1 MAEAGKDRIGALDG
15 MRALAVLAMLCFH
28 FGIGWAQGGFFSIE
42 VFYVLSGFL
51 ITGLLLAEF
60 QRRNGIKLSA
70 FWIRR
75 ARRLLPCLFLVLI
88 ATTLCVRFVAPVGT
102 YPDFRMD
109 ALSALLYFSN
119 WWQIAISSNYFVAT
133 GAAQPLTHTWSLS
146 IEEQFYLI
154 WPLVALAVLHFSR
167 TYARGL
173 RLLLWISVVGCI
185 ASAVEM
191 ALLYSPSANTTRIYF
206 GTDTHAQS
214 ILVGAALACAAAL
227 LRERQAKRGS
237 HAPPPAVAA
246 PSPVRRIAATILGL
260 AGLGVIAAVMATLTG
275 SSALTYRGAF
285 LVCSVA
291 SAAMIVSVLAVPKG
305 VFSRALS
312 VRPLVLIGVI
322 SYGIYL
328 WHFPVIAF
336 VNTQTVGLDGFA
348 LLVVRFSITI
358 GLAAASFV
366 LVERPV
372 MRGTFWRSIKS
383 VLPAGAMAMATLGV
397 IWVGTEIPVAAA
409 GAHAQRY
416 RQAAGQGSGTGAPPG
431 RVVVLGDS
439 TALTLGVA
447 LIATA
452 PKGTKV
458 VNGGLWG
465 CGLAIGANSSNAP
478 TPELPMFPA
487 CNESEPAANLWPA
500 LDRKT
505 VEGTAP
511 GDVVLLATGHWD
523 TQDLLM
529 HGRWSNILSPSF
541 RRYEA
546 GQLRTFIGIASAHGA
561 HVDLLTMPPMERDY
575 PWLGNSSGAYDI
587 ASSPARRR
595 LFNELLRQTA
605 AEFPSKVSVIDYGAM
620 LSPSGRYTQY
630 LDGVQVRSSDGVHT
644 PSYAPGNVFDGNA
657 TQSVADTFYNWLSPR
672 LWPQIISSVGGAVSG
687 GSSGRTVIAASS

>member
-1 MAEAGKDRIGALDG
+1 
-15 MRALAVLAMLCFH
+15 
-28 FGIGWAQGGFFSIE
+28 
-42 VFYVLSGFL
+42 
-51 ITGLLLAEF
+51 
-60 QRRNGIKLSA
+60 
-70 FWIRR
+70 
-75 ARRLLPCLFLVLI
+75 
-88 ATTLCVRFVAPVGT
+88 
-102 YPDFRMD
+102 
-109 ALSALLYFSN
+109 
-119 WWQIAISSNYFVAT
+119 
-133 GAAQPLTHTWSLS
+133 
-146 IEEQFYLI
+146 
-154 WPLVALAVLHFSR
+154 
-167 TYARGL
+167 
-173 RLLLWISVVGCI
+173 
-185 ASAVEM
+185 
-191 ALLYSPSANTTRIYF
+191 
-206 GTDTHAQS
+206 
-214 ILVGAALACAAAL
+214 
-227 LRERQAKRGS
+227 
-237 HAPPPAVAA
+237 
-246 PSPVRRIAATILGL
+246 
-260 AGLGVIAAVMATLTG
+260 
-275 SSALTYRGAF
+275 
-285 LVCSVA
+285 
-291 SAAMIVSVLAVPKG
+291 MIVSVLAVPKG

-644 PSYAPGNVFDGNA
+644 PSYDAGQRLRRERDPERGRHVLQLALTPAVAPDHLF
-657 TQSVADTFYNWLSPR
+657 
-672 LWPQIISSVGGAVSG
+672 SG
-687 GSSGRTVIAASS
+687 GSGIGREFGANGYRREFLTLTVTPRPLVKPERSACVEGECPSSKVPQTGCPAGFLPAFAPFLGGGCEK